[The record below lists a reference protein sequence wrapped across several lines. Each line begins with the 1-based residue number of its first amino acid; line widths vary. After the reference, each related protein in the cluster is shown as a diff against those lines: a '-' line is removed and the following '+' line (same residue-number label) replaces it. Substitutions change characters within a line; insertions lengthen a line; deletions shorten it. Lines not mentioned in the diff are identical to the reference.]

1 MKRETLTLGQRV
13 HVRAFMIK
21 PGDNWLLQPI
31 NGKPLEGI
39 VTAQRYRRN
48 TQRDYDYDEYHNRTY
63 SYTVLTSGFVA
74 YDVTFSLHRKPLVC
88 KPEHLE
94 PL

>member
-1 MKRETLTLGQRV
+1 MKGALTLGQRV
-13 HVRAFMIK
+13 RARGFMSK
-21 PGDNWLLQPI
+21 HGDNWKPQPI
-31 NGKPLEGI
+31 DGEPIEGI

-48 TQRDYDYDEYHNRTY
+48 MMLEDECDEYGERLF
-63 SYTVLTSGFVA
+63 SYFVFADGFLA